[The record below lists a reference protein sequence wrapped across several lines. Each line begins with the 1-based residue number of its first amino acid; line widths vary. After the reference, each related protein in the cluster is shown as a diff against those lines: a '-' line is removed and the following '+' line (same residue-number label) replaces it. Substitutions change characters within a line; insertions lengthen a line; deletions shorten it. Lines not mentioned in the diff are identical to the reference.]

1 MRVSSL
7 RLANA
12 RSIASRPG
20 TDPRA
25 LPPSPLI
32 RPAPAAS
39 TPPTPWS
46 PSTSASRSVPMPG
59 PCATSARC
67 VGPRIDEKHTR
78 RDGGRLAEAFAW
90 SRGAPRA
97 VAGASLRRRI
107 RSALKLRLR
116 FLVTET
122 PHGSGHFQ
130 RKRELGFGA
139 CFSLR
144 KTRHATRSFPRR
156 DPFARLTEPRVFL
169 PPLQPPTRE
178 RTRLRPCWWCATRT
192 ARSCAAGATRPST
205 APTSSWRS
213 TGAFCLPAS
222 ASRWRAPGRNPR
234 TARNSKRR
242 RTTWPPRTLWR
253 IPMRVPT
260 PRPSRPRGS
269 GRRRR
274 CNRTRTSRRM
284 RWCRCSRGRR
294 ARAGAARRRRAARRR
309 VQLVRGGLRQG
320 GRRRGRGLPGHLLRR
335 HPGGIQG

>member
-1 MRVSSL
+1 MHGEPGHRGVLRRRRGDVLDVRSKVRARRRKHGERAGHGNGVSFFPFRKRRGAVSRDATGDEACGRLASTRVSSL

-46 PSTSASRSVPMPG
+46 PSTSASRSVPFPG

-122 PHGSGHFQ
+122 PHGS
-130 RKRELGFGA
+130 
-139 CFSLR
+139 
-144 KTRHATRSFPRR
+144 
-156 DPFARLTEPRVFL
+156 
-169 PPLQPPTRE
+169 
-178 RTRLRPCWWCATRT
+178 
-192 ARSCAAGATRPST
+192 
-205 APTSSWRS
+205 
-213 TGAFCLPAS
+213 
-222 ASRWRAPGRNPR
+222 
-234 TARNSKRR
+234 
-242 RTTWPPRTLWR
+242 
-253 IPMRVPT
+253 
-260 PRPSRPRGS
+260 
-269 GRRRR
+269 
-274 CNRTRTSRRM
+274 
-284 RWCRCSRGRR
+284 
-294 ARAGAARRRRAARRR
+294 
-309 VQLVRGGLRQG
+309 
-320 GRRRGRGLPGHLLRR
+320 
-335 HPGGIQG
+335 